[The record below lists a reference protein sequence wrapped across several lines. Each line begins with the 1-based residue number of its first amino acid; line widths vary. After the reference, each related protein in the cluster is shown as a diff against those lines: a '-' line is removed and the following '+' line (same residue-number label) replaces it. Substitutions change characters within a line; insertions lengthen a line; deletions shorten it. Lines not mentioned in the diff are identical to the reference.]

1 MRNAWLLACTLAA
14 APLAAQTFD
23 TAAWNKPTD
32 SFRVI
37 GQVHYVGTSELAAF
51 LITTPA
57 GHILIDGGIP
67 ESAPLIERA
76 IRGLGKKPE
85 DIRVL
90 LTTQA
95 HFDHVGTLAHFKRLS
110 GGRVEV
116 MEGDVSVVESG
127 GRTDY
132 LFGDK
137 NPRTQ
142 FESVKV
148 DRTLKD
154 GDAISLGGVELKA
167 RRTPGHT
174 QGSTTFLTTVEDGGK
189 RYSVVFAASTS
200 INPGTRLVDRPSYP
214 GIAADFTRSLQFL
227 ESLTPDVFLGAHAGF
242 FQMEEKRA
250 RLGGPGPNPFVDP
263 QGYRKHLA
271 EKRKAFE
278 EQLARERAEK
288 R

>member
-1 MRNAWLLACTLAA
+1 ME
-14 APLAAQTFD
+14 
-23 TAAWNKPTD
+23 
-32 SFRVI
+32 
-37 GQVHYVGTSELAAF
+37 G
-51 LITTPA
+51 
-57 GHILIDGGIP
+57 
-67 ESAPLIERA
+67 
-76 IRGLGKKPE
+76 
-85 DIRVL
+85 
-90 LTTQA
+90 
-95 HFDHVGTLAHFKRLS
+95 LS
-110 GGRVEV
+110 GSKH
-116 MEGDVSVVESG
+116 D
-127 GRTDY
+127 DY

-154 GDAISLGGVELKA
+154 GDSVSLGGVELRA

-189 RYSVVFAASTS
+189 RYSVVFAASAS

-214 GIAADFTRSLQFL
+214 GIADDFTRSLQFL

-250 RLGGPGPNPFVDP
+250 RLGQPGPHPFVDP
-263 QGYRKHLA
+263 QGYRRHLA

-278 EQLARERAEK
+278 EQLAKERAHLTSA